1 MLAAAWPAW
10 RAAGRPPVALLRGA
24 ELRRSH
30 GRSGPRRPSWLRAP
44 RAGLTTLGVR
54 LAGARRTRLIATAAT
69 LGFSTAFV
77 LLMLSLASAL
87 NSLETD
93 PGALGKRYQ
102 LTANLPPSAVKHVE
116 AIPGVQAA
124 APRYETQA
132 VDSFSLGETID
143 VIAYPGDHAIFE
155 APPLVSGRRLR
166 GSGEAEVGLGLS
178 QALGLTPGATLAIE
192 LDSGAELRLRVAG
205 VVSSLQDDG
214 RVAYVPAAALLAADP
229 SAADDE
235 QLAVR
240 LKPGANAAA
249 VTAALGASAAS
260 ATTAIGRGVPLVA
273 VLRSILRAVAIVDG
287 LVCLYALIQAC
298 ALTVQERRR
307 TVSVLRAFGAG
318 GSAVRRLL
326 TGAVVALV
334 VPAAIVGIALERLVL
349 GPALARLAASY
360 VTLSLGASGLEIAVV
375 LAGLVLAGA
384 VAVVWV
390 ARQATRESVIAG
402 LGGS

>member
-1 MLAAAWPAW
+1 LT
-10 RAAGRPPVALLRGA
+10 VLGA
-24 ELRRSH
+24 
-30 GRSGPRRPSWLRAP
+30 
-44 RAGLTTLGVR
+44 R

-77 LLMLSLASAL
+77 LLMLALASAL
-87 NSLETD
+87 NTLETD

-102 LTANLPPSAVKHVE
+102 LTANLPASAAAHVRT
-116 AIPGVQAA
+116 IRGVQAA
-124 APRYETQA
+124 AARYETHA

-143 VIAYPGDHAIFE
+143 VIAYPGDHTKFE
-155 APPLVSGRRLR
+155 APPLVSGQRLR

-178 QALGLTPGATLAIE
+178 QALGLDPGATLAIE

-205 VVSSLQDDG
+205 VVSSLDDDG
-214 RVAYVPAAALLAADP
+214 RVAYVPASALLAADP

-235 QLAVR
+235 QLAIR
-240 LKPGANAAA
+240 LKPGANSAA
-249 VTAALGASAAS
+249 VTAALGPS
-260 ATTAIGRGVPLVA
+260 ATPATGAIGRGVPLVA

-318 GSAVRRLL
+318 SAAVRRLL

-334 VPAAIVGIALERLVL
+334 VPAAILGIVLERFVL

-360 VTLSLGASGLEIAVV
+360 VTLSLGATGLEIAAVI
-375 LAGLVLAGA
+375 AGLVLAGA

-390 ARQATRESVIAG
+390 ARQATRESVITG
-402 LGGS
+402 LGAQ